1 MPLPILALAIAS
13 FCIGTTEFVI
23 MGLLPEVAADLGV
36 TIPAAGLLVTG
47 YALGVVFGAPVVA
60 MATAHL
66 PRKPVL
72 VGLAALF
79 VVGNLFCAIAPN
91 YWLLM
96 AARVFTAFG
105 HGAFFGIG
113 SVVAASL
120 VPRNKRASAIA
131 LMFAG
136 LTLAN
141 ILGVPAGT
149 ALGEAFGW
157 RATFLAVVGIG
168 LTSVAAIAWL
178 VPSDVT
184 EPSGGGLRA
193 EVRVLGKLQVWLAM
207 LIAALTSAS
216 LFAVFTYIK
225 PYLTDVSGLSTAAV
239 TWVLLLFGA
248 GMTIGNI
255 IGGRLADWKL
265 MPTVIATLLL
275 MALLFVA
282 FTEFGAIA
290 TVAVGIVFLWG
301 LLVFVVVPPLQIR
314 VVEAASEGPNL
325 AATLNQGAFN
335 VGNASGAWIGGVA
348 LSWGVSYANL
358 PLVGAVL
365 ALLAASVAVLLRSL
379 DGPLSSRRDSRR
391 QHVGITRILR
401 DQPLFLPLSQQAR
414 VRMIG
419 GIGLAAAEKDLRA
432 MLNRIWAFVE
442 SQ

>member
-36 TIPAAGLLVTG
+36 SIPSAGLLVTG
-47 YALGVVFGAPVVA
+47 YALGVVFGAPVIAV
-60 MATAHL
+60 ATAHM

-72 VGLAALF
+72 IGLAMLF
-79 VVGNLFCAIAPN
+79 VVGNLLCAIAPN
-91 YWLLM
+91 YWMLM

-136 LTLAN
+136 LTLSN
-141 ILGVPAGT
+141 ILGVPGGT
-149 ALGEAFGW
+149 ALGEAYGW

-168 LTSVAAIAWL
+168 LISVAAIAWL
-178 VPSDVT
+178 VPAGIT
-184 EPSGGGLRA
+184 QPSGGGLLG

-207 LIAALTSAS
+207 LISALASAS

-225 PYLTDVSGLSTAAV
+225 PYLTDVSSLSTATV
-239 TWVLLLFGA
+239 TWVLLLFGG

-265 MPTVIATLLL
+265 MPTVIGTLLML
-275 MALLFVA
+275 ALLLVGFA
-282 FTEFGAIA
+282 EFGAIA
-290 TVAVGIVFLWG
+290 AVAVFIVFLWG
-301 LLVFVVVPPLQIR
+301 LLVFVIVPPLQIR
-314 VVEAASEGPNL
+314 VVEAASEAPNL

-335 VGNASGAWIGGVA
+335 IGNAAGAWVGGVA
-348 LSWGVSYANL
+348 LSLGVSYANL
-358 PLVGAVL
+358 PLVGAAL
-365 ALLAASVAVLLRSL
+365 ALLAVAVAVMSQTLDRQLLVTH
-379 DGPLSSRRDSRR
+379 PA
-391 QHVGITRILR
+391 Q
-401 DQPLFLPLSQQAR
+401 
-414 VRMIG
+414 
-419 GIGLAAAEKDLRA
+419 
-432 MLNRIWAFVE
+432 
-442 SQ
+442 

>member
-36 TIPAAGLLVTG
+36 SIPSAGLLVTG
-47 YALGVVFGAPVVA
+47 YALGVVFGAPIVA
-60 MATAHL
+60 VATARL
-66 PRKPVL
+66 RRKPVL
-72 VGLAALF
+72 IGLTTMF
-79 VVGNLFCAIAPN
+79 MIGNLFCAIAPG
-91 YWLLM
+91 YWTLM
-96 AARVFTAFG
+96 AARVFTALG

-120 VPRNKRASAIA
+120 VPRNKRASAMA

-136 LTLAN
+136 LTLSN

-168 LTSVAAIAWL
+168 LISVAAIAWL

-184 EPSGGGLRA
+184 EPSSGGLLG

-207 LIAALTSAS
+207 LISATASAS

-225 PYLTDVSGLSTAAV
+225 PYLIDVSGLSTSAV
-239 TWVLLLFGA
+239 TWVLLLFGG

-265 MPTVIATLLL
+265 MPTVIGTLLML
-275 MALLFVA
+275 ALLLLGFA
-282 FTEFGAIA
+282 QFGTIAVVAIA
-290 TVAVGIVFLWG
+290 IVFLWG

-314 VVEAASEGPNL
+314 VVEAAAEAPNL

-335 VGNASGAWIGGVA
+335 VGNASGAWIGGIA

-358 PLVGAVL
+358 PFVGSAL
-365 ALLAASVAVLLRSL
+365 ALLAVAIAVLSQALDRSAPVAAL
-379 DGPLSSRRDSRR
+379 
-391 QHVGITRILR
+391 
-401 DQPLFLPLSQQAR
+401 QAP
-414 VRMIG
+414 
-419 GIGLAAAEKDLRA
+419 AE
-432 MLNRIWAFVE
+432 
-442 SQ
+442 

>member
-36 TIPAAGLLVTG
+36 SIPSAGLLVTG
-47 YALGVVFGAPVVA
+47 YALGVVFGAPVIA
-60 MATAHL
+60 LATAHMR
-66 PRKPVL
+66 RKPVL
-72 VGLAALF
+72 VALAILF
-79 VVGNLFCAIAPN
+79 VVGNLLCAIAPN
-91 YWLLM
+91 YWTLM

-141 ILGVPAGT
+141 ILGVPGGT

-157 RATFLAVVGIG
+157 RTTFLAVVGIG
-168 LTSVAAIAWL
+168 LVSVAAIAWL

-184 EPSGGGLRA
+184 EPSGGGLRG

-207 LIAALTSAS
+207 LISALASAS
-216 LFAVFTYIK
+216 LFTVFTYIK
-225 PYLTDVSGLSTAAV
+225 PYLTDVSGLSTSTV
-239 TWVLLLFGA
+239 TWVLLLFGG

-265 MPTVIATLLL
+265 MPTVIGTLLML
-275 MALLFVA
+275 VLLLLCFA
-282 FTEFGAIA
+282 QFGAIGS
-290 TVAVGIVFLWG
+290 VAIGIVFLWG
-301 LLVFVVVPPLQIR
+301 LLVFVIVPPLQIR
-314 VVEAASEGPNL
+314 VVETASDGPNL

-335 VGNASGAWIGGVA
+335 VGNAVGASGGGLA

-358 PLVGAVL
+358 PRVGAAT
-365 ALLAASVAVLLRSL
+365 ALLAVGVAVLSQAL
-379 DGPLSSRRDSRR
+379 DRPALVP
-391 QHVGITRILR
+391 H
-401 DQPLFLPLSQQAR
+401 P
-414 VRMIG
+414 
-419 GIGLAAAEKDLRA
+419 AE
-432 MLNRIWAFVE
+432 
-442 SQ
+442 

>member
-36 TIPAAGLLVTG
+36 SIPSAGLLVTG
-47 YALGVVFGAPVVA
+47 YALGVVFGAPIVA
-60 MATAHL
+60 VATARL
-66 PRKPVL
+66 RRKPVL
-72 VGLAALF
+72 IGLTTMF
-79 VVGNLFCAIAPN
+79 VVGNLFCAIAPG
-91 YWLLM
+91 YWTLM
-96 AARVFTAFG
+96 AARVFTALG

-120 VPRNKRASAIA
+120 VPRNKRASAMA

-136 LTLAN
+136 LTLSN

-168 LTSVAAIAWL
+168 LISVAAIAWL

-184 EPSGGGLRA
+184 EPSSGGLLG

-207 LIAALTSAS
+207 LISATASAS

-225 PYLTDVSGLSTAAV
+225 PYLIDVSGLSTSAV
-239 TWVLLLFGA
+239 TWVLLLFGG

-265 MPTVIATLLL
+265 MPTVIGTLLML
-275 MALLFVA
+275 ALLLLGFA
-282 FTEFGAIA
+282 QFGTIAVVAIA
-290 TVAVGIVFLWG
+290 IVFLWG

-314 VVEAASEGPNL
+314 VVEAAAEAPNL

-335 VGNASGAWIGGVA
+335 VGNASGAWIGGIA

-358 PLVGAVL
+358 PFVGSAL
-365 ALLAASVAVLLRSL
+365 ALLAVAIAVLSQAL
-379 DGPLSSRRDSRR
+379 DRAAP
-391 QHVGITRILR
+391 
-401 DQPLFLPLSQQAR
+401 
-414 VRMIG
+414 
-419 GIGLAAAEKDLRA
+419 AAALQAPAE
-432 MLNRIWAFVE
+432 
-442 SQ
+442 

>member
-36 TIPAAGLLVTG
+36 SIPSAGLLVTG
-47 YALGVVFGAPVVA
+47 YALGVVFGAPVIAV
-60 MATAHL
+60 ATAHM

-72 VGLAALF
+72 VGLAMLF
-79 VVGNLFCAIAPN
+79 VVGNLLCAIAPN
-91 YWLLM
+91 YWMLM

-136 LTLAN
+136 LTLSN
-141 ILGVPAGT
+141 ILGVPGGT
-149 ALGEAFGW
+149 ALGEVYGW

-168 LTSVAAIAWL
+168 LISVAAIAWL
-178 VPSDVT
+178 VPAGIT
-184 EPSGGGLRA
+184 QPSGGGLLG

-207 LIAALTSAS
+207 LISALASAS

-225 PYLTDVSGLSTAAV
+225 PYLTDVSGLSTATV
-239 TWVLLLFGA
+239 TWVLLLFGG

-265 MPTVIATLLL
+265 MPTVIGTLLML
-275 MALLFVA
+275 ALLLVGFA
-282 FTEFGAIA
+282 EFGAIA
-290 TVAVGIVFLWG
+290 AVAIFIVFLWG
-301 LLVFVVVPPLQIR
+301 LLVFVIVSPLQIR
-314 VVEAASEGPNL
+314 VVEAASEAPNL

-335 VGNASGAWIGGVA
+335 IGNAAGAWVGGVA
-348 LSWGVSYANL
+348 LSLGVSYANL
-358 PLVGAVL
+358 PLVGASL
-365 ALLAASVAVLLRSL
+365 ALMAVAVAVMSQTLDRQLLVTH
-379 DGPLSSRRDSRR
+379 PA
-391 QHVGITRILR
+391 Q
-401 DQPLFLPLSQQAR
+401 
-414 VRMIG
+414 
-419 GIGLAAAEKDLRA
+419 
-432 MLNRIWAFVE
+432 
-442 SQ
+442 

>member
-36 TIPAAGLLVTG
+36 SIPAAGLLVTG
-47 YALGVVFGAPVVA
+47 YALGVVFGAPVIAV
-60 MATAHL
+60 ATARM

-72 VGLAALF
+72 VGLAMLF
-79 VVGNLFCAIAPN
+79 VIGNLFCAIAPN
-91 YWLLM
+91 YWMLM

-136 LTLAN
+136 LTLSN
-141 ILGVPAGT
+141 ILGVPGGT

-157 RATFLAVVGIG
+157 RATFLAVVLIG
-168 LTSVAAIAWL
+168 LVSVAAIAWL

-184 EPSGGGLRA
+184 EPSGGGLLG

-207 LIAALTSAS
+207 LISALASAS

-225 PYLTDVSGLSTAAV
+225 PYLTEVSGLSTPTV
-239 TWVLLLFGA
+239 TWVLLLFGG

-265 MPTVIATLLL
+265 MPTVIGTLLML
-275 MALLFVA
+275 ALLLVCFA
-282 FTEFGAIA
+282 EFGALGA
-290 TVAVGIVFLWG
+290 VAIGIVFLWG

-314 VVEAASEGPNL
+314 VVEAASDAPNL

-335 VGNASGAWIGGVA
+335 VGNAGGAWVGGAA
-348 LSWGVSYANL
+348 LSLGVSYADL
-358 PLVGAVL
+358 PLVGAAL
-365 ALLAASVAVLLRSL
+365 ALLAVAVAVMSQAL
-379 DGPLSSRRDSRR
+379 DRRAPA
-391 QHVGITRILR
+391 VTLEA
-401 DQPLFLPLSQQAR
+401 P
-414 VRMIG
+414 
-419 GIGLAAAEKDLRA
+419 AE
-432 MLNRIWAFVE
+432 
-442 SQ
+442 